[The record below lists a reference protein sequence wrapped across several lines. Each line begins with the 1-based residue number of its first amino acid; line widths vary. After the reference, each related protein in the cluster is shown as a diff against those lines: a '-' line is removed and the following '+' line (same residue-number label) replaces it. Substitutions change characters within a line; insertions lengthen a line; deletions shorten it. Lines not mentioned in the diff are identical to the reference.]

1 MSEDLGGEYIAKY
14 SAMSDEELIQRW
26 AETDHTQVQ
35 MTQPSQGAV
44 EVVLGSSGVPAA
56 SAGR

>member
-26 AETDHTQVQ
+26 AEIHVQ
-35 MTQPSQGAV
+35 MAQLSPRRG
-44 EVVLGSSGVPAA
+44 
-56 SAGR
+56 